1 MLNLSDV
8 TVVILSRGR
17 EDILSRTLSYWSK
30 FNISVLVLHN
40 TDNPIDTGSLGSN
53 IEYVV
58 ERAGYGE
65 RCGRISSL
73 LKTQFA
79 ILSSDDELYVPSA
92 LFALK
97 SQLEKNPELSS
108 IGGLTIAIGKYGPRK
123 TAIPCYTNMN
133 SYKNLGVSSF
143 ERLSTHF
150 SEDNG
155 YRTGAIYR
163 LMRKELMGNLMDTF
177 NEIGVI
183 STPYIYEVTGEII
196 VASYGQSSYI
206 SNIYWIRNW
215 INEPVGHSK
224 WNRKIYFSM
233 WAKDPKFNVEFLEW
247 SQTLR
252 QLLNLTDEEFS
263 KILESVMKLRVQ
275 SEVNEIK
282 RMSRHAI
289 PIPENLKYLIRK
301 AILPETI
308 PPDVRT
314 SLLYMEEMGATF
326 DQEEILNAIDVIN

>member
-1 MLNLSDV
+1 LNLSDV

-17 EDILSRTLSYWSK
+17 EDILSRTLRYWSK
-30 FNISVLVLHN
+30 YNICVLVLHN
-40 TDNPIDTGSLGSN
+40 TDNPIETCLLGSN

-58 ERAGYGE
+58 DRASYGE
-65 RCGRISSL
+65 RCGHISRL
-73 LKTQFA
+73 LKTRFA
-79 ILSSDDELYVPSA
+79 ILSSDDELYLPSA

-97 SQLEKNPELSS
+97 TQLEENPNLSS
-108 IGGLTIAIGKYGPRK
+108 VGGLTIAIGKYGPRK
-123 TAIPCYTNMN
+123 TSIPCYTSMK

-143 ERLSTHF
+143 ERLTIHF
-150 SEDNG
+150 SEENG

-163 LMRKELMGNLMDTF
+163 LMRKELMSDLMDTF
-177 NEIGVI
+177 SEIGVI

-224 WNRKIYFSM
+224 WNRKMYFSM
-233 WAKDPKFNVEFLEW
+233 WAKDPEFKVEILEW

-263 KILESVMKLRVQ
+263 KTLESVMKLRVQ

-282 RMSRHAI
+282 RMSRHTI

-301 AILPETI
+301 VLWPETI
-308 PPDVRT
+308 PPDVAT
-314 SLLYMEEMGATF
+314 SLLSMEEMGAMF
-326 DQEEILNAIDVIN
+326 DREEILNAVDVIN